1 MCKSQVIAIKIYI
14 AQIRQPVVR
23 GYRRSFSVK
32 LHGGVFIVRKNAF
45 KAVRLFDEFDETVR
59 PEPVYPLFSFSG
71 IFGGRSRFYRQIK

>member
-14 AQIRQPVVR
+14 AADTSAGRPRLPPQ
-23 GYRRSFSVK
+23 FSAK

-45 KAVRLFDEFDETVR
+45 KAVRLFDEIDETVR

-71 IFGGRSRFYRQIK
+71 IFGGRSRFYR